1 MADGLQCH
9 GNGEPMDANFLP
21 PAIDVTVIE
30 MLRSLAI
37 EGEPDPVEEVTT
49 TFISDGCERLMK
61 MHDALRNGDEVSARR
76 AAHSLRGMSGAIGAM
91 HLCSLSRDVEVA
103 EPGAIDRAR
112 IQRLEQEFQRVTE
125 ALKAA

>member
-1 MADGLQCH
+1 M
-9 GNGEPMDANFLP
+9 EANTLP

-37 EGEPDPVEEVTT
+37 DGEPDPVAEVTN
-49 TFISDGCERLMK
+49 TFISDGSERLTRMN
-61 MHDALRNGDEVSARR
+61 DALLNGDEVSARR

-112 IQRLEQEFQRVTE
+112 IQRVEQEFERVS
-125 ALKAA
+125 AAFRAAV

>member
-1 MADGLQCH
+1 M
-9 GNGEPMDANFLP
+9 EANTLP

-37 EGEPDPVEEVTT
+37 DGEPDPVAEVTT
-49 TFISDGCERLMK
+49 SFISDGSERLIRMN
-61 MHDALRNGDEVSARR
+61 DALLTGDEVSARR
-76 AAHSLRGMSGAIGAM
+76 AAHSLRGMSGAIGAL

-112 IQRLEQEFQRVTE
+112 IQRIEQEFQRVTA
-125 ALKAA
+125 ALRAA

>member
-1 MADGLQCH
+1 M
-9 GNGEPMDANFLP
+9 NANALP

-30 MLRSLAI
+30 MLRSLAV
-37 EGEPDPVEEVTT
+37 EGEPDPVAEVTT
-49 TFISDGCERLMK
+49 TFISDGSERLTRMNA
-61 MHDALRNGDEVSARR
+61 ALLNGDEVSARR

-112 IQRLEQEFQRVTE
+112 IQRVEQEFRRVSA
-125 ALKAA
+125 ALRAA

>member
-1 MADGLQCH
+1 MK
-9 GNGEPMDANFLP
+9 ANALP

-30 MLRSLAI
+30 MLRSLA
-37 EGEPDPVEEVTT
+37 EDGEPDPVAEVTN
-49 TFISDGCERLMK
+49 TFISDGSERLTLLN
-61 MHDALRNGDEVSARR
+61 DALLNGDEVSARR

-112 IQRLEQEFQRVTE
+112 IERLEQEFERVSA
-125 ALKAA
+125 ALRAA